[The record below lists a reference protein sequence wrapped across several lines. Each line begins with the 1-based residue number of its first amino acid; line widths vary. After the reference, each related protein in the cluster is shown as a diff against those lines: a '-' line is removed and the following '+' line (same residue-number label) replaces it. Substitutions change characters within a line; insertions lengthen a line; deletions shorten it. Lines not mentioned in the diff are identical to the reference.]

1 MSFPDRCDI
10 CPRACLADRR
20 TGSGFCGCGDKII
33 LNRVSVHKWEEPCVS
48 GRRGSAAFF
57 FGGCSL
63 GCVYCQNSA
72 ISRSPVGK
80 EFSVQEFSDLLL
92 KAAGSGCETIN
103 LVTPTHFTP
112 QVCEALSMVRG
123 RISVPVVWNSGGYEL
138 TETLKLTE
146 GLVDVYMPD
155 FKYSDGELAGRLSN
169 APDYPEIAREAIG
182 FMLSLRPKAEYGE
195 DGILRRGVIVRHLC
209 LPGYRENSLRV
220 LRELDALRVRGEPL
234 LSLMAQY
241 TPDFY
246 SGDDKN
252 LRRRITTFEYK
263 KIADEAASLGFE
275 GFTQDVTSARA
286 TYTPPFG
293 EEFADETDD
302 KRNKK

>member
-20 TGSGFCGCGDKII
+20 TGSGFCGCGDRIV

-48 GRRGSAAFF
+48 GKRGSAAFF

-63 GCVYCQNSA
+63 GCVYCQNSL
-72 ISRSPVGK
+72 ISRAPLGR
-80 EFSVQEFSDLLL
+80 EFSVDEFSGLLL
-92 KAAGSGCETIN
+92 SAAGSVCETIN

-112 QVCEALSMVRG
+112 LVCEALAKVRD
-123 RISVPVVWNSGGYEL
+123 RIEIPVVWNSSGYEL

-155 FKYSDGELAGRLSN
+155 FKYSDPELAGRLSG
-169 APDYPEIAREAIG
+169 ASDYPEVAREAIG
-182 FMLSLRPKAEYGE
+182 FMLSMRPLPEYAP
-195 DGILRRGVIVRHLC
+195 DGILKRGVIVRHLC
-209 LPGYRENSLRV
+209 LPGYRENSLGV
-220 LRELDALRVRGEPL
+220 LRELDALRSFGEPL

-246 SGDDKN
+246 NGDDKN

-263 KIADEAASLGFE
+263 KIADEAEKLGFD
-275 GFTQDVTSARA
+275 GFTQDVASARS

-293 EEFADETDD
+293 KEFVNEM
-302 KRNKK
+302 K